1 MSPNKEK
8 AIAALLTS
16 KTKLEAARIA
26 GVSESMIYKYFK
38 DPEFKKRYQEALA
51 DIVRDATKQA
61 QQFLSPA
68 LQTLKDVM
76 DDEESPVFARISAA
90 RTILECALKLKKQND
105 FAERAAS
112 EAEQWFWEP

>member
-51 DIVRDATKQA
+51 DIVRDAAKQA

-76 DDEESPVFARISAA
+76 DNEESPVFARISAA